1 MQKTFESI
9 HDDVEAGIWDGR
21 YEIDESRNVLLI
33 QPRSI
38 IVVQIGRES

>member
-1 MQKTFESI
+1 MFESI

-21 YEIDESRNVLLI
+21 YEIDSSRNVNFI

-38 IVVQIGRES
+38 IVVQIGKGS